1 MIPIG
6 IEVNFRSEAAIY
18 TQIVEQVQKLVMSG
32 TLKPGDQL
40 PTVRQLAAELRVN
53 FNTVARAYRILDE
66 LGLISTQQGR
76 GTYIWEPGN
85 PDEARKNRQKT
96 LEQITRQ
103 YFLDAITMGFT
114 VEEIKTEVEQEIKR
128 MSEETT
134 QSNPLK
140 VTK

>member
-134 QSNPLK
+134 QSNSLK